1 MFQDLPIIPL
11 DEIFRLFAEFQKDT
25 RQNKVNLGIGLCF
38 DEQLQLFQQNTT
50 KTVFSQCNTSDFSY
64 APIGGF
70 PEYLKL
76 TAELLLKNYVPN
88 ERALQASTG
97 GSHALRLI
105 ADLIIRDG
113 TYKKLLIG
121 TPWWNNH
128 LALFKQFEIVTFEH
142 LDRIQYRASL
152 QNYITAI
159 EQNPNAVL
167 LLHGGNAH
175 NPTGVNLTKEEL
187 LQLIPYIQKHNI
199 YCIVDFAYFGIWES
213 PEEAREWL
221 SVINDNLNEFA
232 ITFSN
237 SKNAGLYEMR
247 TGALLVKT
255 DHKDIVESQLRQL
268 CRESVSTS
276 PGIGQEMIINLLTNH
291 KEEWFNELETMRMRI
306 EKVKQ
311 LMLPKLSS
319 EYTKLQACTG
329 LFWLLPLS
337 PEQILRLKEEFWIY
351 ILSNGRI
358 NFTGITE
365 ENVDYIV
372 NSLKLVLI

>member
-1 MFQDLPIIPL
+1 MLYTKEAIFPLITNNTYIMFQNLTTIPL

-25 RQNKVNLGIGLCF
+25 RSNRVNLGIGLCF

-76 TAELLLKNYVPN
+76 TAELLLKNYLPN

-113 TYKKLLIG
+113 SYKKLLIG
-121 TPWWNNH
+121 TPGRNNH

-142 LDRIQYRASL
+142 LDRMQYRASL

-159 EQNPNAVL
+159 EQNPNTVL

-175 NPTGVNLTKEEL
+175 NPTGANLTKEDL
-187 LQLIPYIQKHNI
+187 LQLIPYVAKYNM
-199 YCIVDFAYFGIWES
+199 YCIVDFAYFGIGENT
-213 PEEAREWL
+213 EEAREWL
-221 SVINDNLNEFA
+221 DVINNNLKEFA
-232 ITFSN
+232 ITFSY

-247 TGALLVKT
+247 TGTLCVKT
-255 DHKDIVESQLRQL
+255 LYKDTVESQLRQL

-276 PGIGQEMIINLLTNH
+276 PGTGQEMIINLLTNY
-291 KEEWFNELETMRMRI
+291 KEEWFGELEAMRMRI
-306 EKVKQ
+306 EKAKQ
-311 LMLPKLSS
+311 LILPKLGG

-329 LFWLLPLS
+329 LF
-337 PEQILRLKEEFWIY
+337 
-351 ILSNGRI
+351 
-358 NFTGITE
+358 
-365 ENVDYIV
+365 
-372 NSLKLVLI
+372 